1 MQEHGN
7 PKQTTNEPVDEQQ
20 GSNAVPMYSNG
31 EETEAVGDEATAPG
45 PTKPEDKPA
54 RKPIP
59 KKAKPAEQ
67 GQNQDNKVIRLLEKN
82 PLGMTLPE
90 MAGGP
95 RQVKKIKLLRPM
107 LAEAIKI
114 GAVMPIS
121 QRAGATVYRL
131 VKHLGPR

>member
-1 MQEHGN
+1 MQEHGIT
-7 PKQTTNEPVDEQQ
+7 KQSTQEPIDKYQHL
-20 GSNAVPMYSNG
+20 NAVPVNSNG
-31 EETEAVGDEATAPG
+31 EEASASEAEAMTAPE
-45 PTKPEDKPA
+45 KPEDKPV

-59 KKAKPAEQ
+59 KKPKPAEQ